1 MLSEIRF
8 GRDAGV
14 HDGLHLLLGQ
24 DEELLPGLSQI
35 KAGLLGRVHA
45 VHAEASALLRRDQ
58 RPFDGIWGQ
67 VLGQVPDRQHI
78 GDQACLDVVQVIVGS
93 EV

>member
-45 VHAEASALLRRDQ
+45 VHAEASALLRANA
-58 RPFDGIWGQ
+58 
-67 VLGQVPDRQHI
+67 HSM
-78 GDQACLDVVQVIVGS
+78 GS
-93 EV
+93 GAGSGSGT